1 MTVQAPLGEQA
12 SRWRQRL
19 TGPVLLAD
27 RGSED
32 AAVARRAAADIAAR
46 TGIPLRIVTA
56 WAVPA
61 VARVTPTSSNL
72 NVPGVYEDSARAA
85 QQDIRAHLAPGSV
98 VGAGYVAEG
107 NAPAIV
113 AQTAAMIDASLVVI
127 GSRAGRGLGGR
138 LMGLLPEALVRAVRR
153 PVLMVRGQTADWPPT
168 SIIIVDGDSSLDRVV
183 AAEGAT
189 LGRILAVPAALVGV
203 TPTVRRA
210 DVGARSDPA
219 LESFRNEA
227 RRRAARLEAECGAEV
242 SSWVTTGEAIEVM
255 LGLASDPRVLVV
267 AGRQLQH
274 HGLGKVVS
282 ALLHGASGPVLI
294 VPELS
299 P

>member
-1 MTVQAPLGEQA
+1 MVQAPLGEQA

-85 QQDIRAHLAPGSV
+85 QQEIRAHLAPGSV

-113 AQTAAMIDASLVVI
+113 AQTADMIDASLVVI
-127 GSRAGRGLGGR
+127 GSRAGRGLGGH
-138 LMGLLPEALVRAVRR
+138 LMGLLPGALVRAVRR
-153 PVLMVRGQTADWPPT
+153 PVLVVRGQTADWPPT

-189 LGRILAVPAALVGV
+189 LARILAVPAALVGV
-203 TPTVRRA
+203 TPNMRSA
-210 DVGARSDPA
+210 GVGAMSDPS

-227 RRRAARLEAECGAEV
+227 RRRAARLEAEFGAEI
-242 SSWVTTGEAIEVM
+242 SSWVTTGEAIEVL

-267 AGRQLQH
+267 AGRQLH
-274 HGLGKVVS
+274 LHGLGKVVS

-294 VPELS
+294 VPERS

>member
-1 MTVQAPLGEQA
+1 MIVQAAVGEQA

-56 WAVPA
+56 WSVPA

-85 QQDIRAHLAPGSV
+85 QQEIRAHLAPGAV
-98 VGAGYVAEG
+98 AGTGYVAEG
-107 NAPAIV
+107 SAPAIV
-113 AQTAAMIDASLVVI
+113 AQTADMIDASLVVI
-127 GSRAGRGLGGR
+127 GSRAGRGLGGH
-138 LMGLLPEALVRAVRR
+138 LMGLLPGALVRAVRR
-153 PVLMVRGQTADWPPT
+153 PVLVVRGQTADWPPT
-168 SIIIVDGDSSLDRVV
+168 SIIIVDGDSSLDWTV

-189 LGRILAVPAALVGV
+189 LARILGVPAVLVGV
-203 TPTVRRA
+203 TPSVNRA
-210 DVGARSDPA
+210 GIEASSDPS

-242 SSWVTTGEAIEVM
+242 SSWVTTGVAVEVL
-255 LGLASDPRVLVV
+255 LGLASDPRVLVA
-267 AGRQLQH
+267 AGRQVQH

-294 VPELS
+294 VPERS

>member
-1 MTVQAPLGEQA
+1 MIVQAAVGEQA

-61 VARVTPTSSNL
+61 VARVTPTSSSL

-85 QQDIRAHLAPGSV
+85 QQEIRARLAPGSV
-98 VGAGYVAEG
+98 VGTGYVAEG
-107 NAPAIV
+107 SAPAIV
-113 AQTAAMIDASLVVI
+113 ARTADMIDASLVVI
-127 GSRAGRGLGGR
+127 GSRAGRGLGGHLR
-138 LMGLLPEALVRAVRR
+138 GLLPQALVRAVRR
-153 PVLMVRGQTADWPPT
+153 PVLVVRGQTADWPPT

-183 AAEGAT
+183 ALEGAT
-189 LGRILAVPAALVGV
+189 LARILAVPAVLVGV
-203 TPTVRRA
+203 TPSVSRA
-210 DVGARSDPA
+210 GIEARNDPS
-219 LESFRNEA
+219 LEMFRDEA

-242 SSWVTTGEAIEVM
+242 SSWVTTGVAVEVL
-255 LGLASDPRVLVV
+255 LGLASDPRVLVA
-267 AGRQLQH
+267 AGRQGQH
-274 HGLGKVVS
+274 HGQGKVVS

-294 VPELS
+294 VPERS

>member
-1 MTVQAPLGEQA
+1 MTVMAPLGQQA

-72 NVPGVYEDSARAA
+72 NVPGVYEDSAHAA
-85 QQDIRAHLAPGSV
+85 QQEIRARLAPGSV

-113 AQTAAMIDASLVVI
+113 AQTADIIDASLVVI
-127 GSRAGRGLGGR
+127 GSRAGRGLGGH
-138 LMGLLPEALVRAVRR
+138 LMGLLPQALVRAVRR
-153 PVLMVRGQTADWPPT
+153 PVLVVRGQTADWPPT
-168 SIIIVDGDSSLDRVV
+168 SIVIVDGDSLLDRDV
-183 AAEGAT
+183 ALEGAT
-189 LGRILAVPAALVGV
+189 LARILAVPAVLVGV
-203 TPTVRRA
+203 SPSVNRA
-210 DVGARSDPA
+210 GIEARNDPS
-219 LESFRNEA
+219 LESFRDEA

-242 SSWVTTGEAIEVM
+242 SSWVTTGVAVEIL

-267 AGRQLQH
+267 TGRRLQH

-294 VPELS
+294 VPEPS
-299 P
+299 A